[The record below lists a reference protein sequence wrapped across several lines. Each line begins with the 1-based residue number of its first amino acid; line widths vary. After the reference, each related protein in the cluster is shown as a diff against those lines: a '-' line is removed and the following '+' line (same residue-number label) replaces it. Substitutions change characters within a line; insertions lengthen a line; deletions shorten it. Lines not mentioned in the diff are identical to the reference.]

1 MMLARVIGWIFAG
14 ACLVQ
19 AGLPFAIAKSTSG
32 QVKVTPYKSKSI
44 ELKPAD
50 LLSSGSRVETGKESK
65 ASLRLQDDQSTVEL
79 NPNSNLR
86 LKLVKREGK
95 VLRKMVLDRGQ
106 IAVNMR
112 SKGQGALVEN
122 AQTVAHVKAARF
134 SFATDDQA
142 TATYIVLNGEI
153 TLVNHP
159 KDKTALVH
167 AGQKAV
173 SDRNGIVITDASDSE
188 LEAVGLRENNLE
200 IDFQNPETDEVSTLE
215 IDYETHY

>member
-1 MMLARVIGWIFAG
+1 MKRIIVLGMVLLMTSIGYAG
-14 ACLVQ
+14 T
-19 AGLPFAIAKSTSG
+19 PFAIAKSVVG
-32 QVKVTPYKSKSI
+32 QVKITPYKGKPG

-50 LLSSGSRVETGKESK
+50 LLASGSRVETGKDSK
-65 ASLRLQDDQSTVEL
+65 ATLRLQEDQSTVDL
-79 NPNSNLR
+79 TSNSNLR
-86 LKLVKREGK
+86 LKLVRREGIII
-95 VLRKMVLDRGQ
+95 RKMVLDRGQ
-106 IAVNMR
+106 VAMNLR
-112 SKGQGALVEN
+112 AKGQGAVVEN
-122 AQTVAHVKAARF
+122 AQTVAHIKTARF

-142 TATYIVLNGEI
+142 TATFIVLNGEM